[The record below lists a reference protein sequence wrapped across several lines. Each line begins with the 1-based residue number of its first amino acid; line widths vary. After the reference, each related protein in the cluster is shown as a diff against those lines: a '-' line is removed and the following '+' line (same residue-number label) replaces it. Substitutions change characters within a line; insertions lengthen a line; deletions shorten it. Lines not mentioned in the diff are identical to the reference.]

1 MPRFRVK
8 GSNHGASYASN
19 SLVLIH
25 KNILYDLEVPL
36 IKGEGCDLFVDEHGK
51 LCMRSKDGICRELP
65 CKSDEEVA
73 KYHDA
78 HRRKL
83 RVLRQAHAKRS
94 LKFVV
99 EIQTAVLEAQKRIQA
114 AVKGLTEE
122 QQRLDADAADIAGAY
137 YNFFHTVPFQL
148 GDMSAG
154 SLMTS
159 DFVSVLQKANG
170 AVCSLEPIATAVDP
184 PLLPNEIE
192 EPHSIAA
199 AAVQPPPN
207 ETGGLNSDDE

>member
-1 MPRFRVK
+1 MPRFKVK
-8 GSNHGASYASN
+8 GSDHGASYVTN

-25 KNILYDLEVPL
+25 KNILYDLKAPL
-36 IKGEGCDLFVDEHGK
+36 MKGEGCEFLMDHGK
-51 LCMRSKDGICRELP
+51 LFMRSKDGICRELP
-65 CKSDEEVA
+65 RKSDEEVA

-114 AVKGLTEE
+114 AVKGLAEE
-122 QQRLDADAADIAGAY
+122 QQRLNAEATDIAGAY
-137 YNFFHTVPFQL
+137 YNFFHSVPFQL
-148 GDMSAG
+148 GDMSPG

-159 DFVSVLQKANG
+159 DFVSVLQKANS

-184 PLLPNEIE
+184 PPLPNEVE

-207 ETGGLNSDDE
+207 ETGVSHTDDE

>member
-65 CKSDEEVA
+65 RKSDEEVA

>member
-1 MPRFRVK
+1 MPRFKVK
-8 GSNHGASYASN
+8 GSDHGASYASN

-25 KNILYDLEVPL
+25 KHILYDLKAQL
-36 IKGEGCDLFVDEHGK
+36 MKGEGCEFLMDHGK
-51 LCMRSKDGICRELP
+51 LLMRSKDGICRELP
-65 CKSDEEVA
+65 RKSDEEVA

-114 AVKGLTEE
+114 AVKGLAEE
-122 QQRLDADAADIAGAY
+122 QQRLDTEATDIAGAY
-137 YNFFHTVPFQL
+137 YNFFHSVPFQL
-148 GDMSAG
+148 GDMSPG

-159 DFVSVLQKANG
+159 DFVSVLQKANS
-170 AVCSLEPIATAVDP
+170 AVCSLEPVATAVDP
-184 PLLPNEIE
+184 PPLPNEVE
-192 EPHSIAA
+192 EPRSIAA
-199 AAVQPPPN
+199 AVVQPLPN
-207 ETGGLNSDDE
+207 ETEVSHTDDE